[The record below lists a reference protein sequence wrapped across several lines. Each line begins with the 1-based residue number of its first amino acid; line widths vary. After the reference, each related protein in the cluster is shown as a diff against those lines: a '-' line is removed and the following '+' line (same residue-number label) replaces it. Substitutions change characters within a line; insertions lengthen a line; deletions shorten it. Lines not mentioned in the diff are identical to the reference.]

1 MADADELDMGEL
13 GPLANDP
20 MAWILGG
27 AALAAI
33 YGSTLSEV
41 GKLALTPDA
50 PPEVEAPTVYRLSK
64 PFTHHGHIAF
74 VGGRNMDH
82 KVRQEF
88 TGARGS
94 EAAVFMM
101 FVELDEERDVWV
113 THDCAFSDAIADFT
127 FPSLEEA
134 MVKLLFKFDTIEA

>member
-1 MADADELDMGEL
+1 MADADELDLTEL
-13 GPLANDP
+13 APLTSGPVD
-20 MAWILGG
+20 WIIGG
-27 AALAAI
+27 MALAAI
-33 YGSTLSEV
+33 YGSMLSEV

-88 TGARGS
+88 AETRGS

-113 THDCAFSDAIADFT
+113 THNCAFSDAISDFT

-134 MVKLLFKFDTIEA
+134 MAKLLFKFDTIEA